1 MFNCFFNVFSEEE
14 PKLHYHQ
21 VKLYIYLFCDK
32 TTMVKVALNLTY
44 RIQFLQ
50 LNKVEEQFQIQTD
63 AQCLIG

>member
-1 MFNCFFNVFSEEE
+1 MFNCF
-14 PKLHYHQ
+14 LMYL
-21 VKLYIYLFCDK
+21 VKRSLNYIITKCYK